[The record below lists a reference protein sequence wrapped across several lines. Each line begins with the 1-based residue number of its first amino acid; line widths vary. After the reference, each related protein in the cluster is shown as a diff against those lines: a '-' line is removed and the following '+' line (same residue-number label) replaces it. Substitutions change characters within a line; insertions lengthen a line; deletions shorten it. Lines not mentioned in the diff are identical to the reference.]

1 MSARSA
7 KLAGL
12 PARNFGHQRGYALAA
27 DIGGMVFI
35 SCMHRSAQQL
45 AHRSSLYRGGQ
56 TERCFPISVR
66 AFCVR
71 HPEYKQTETN
81 CVPLKEE
88 DAYSAPPQDA
98 YGWEK
103 LVGEPLCTHYRQDY
117 GLGTRIV
124 RFHNIFGPLG
134 TWMGG
139 RGKAPAALCRKIAVA
154 RLEGLHKIR
163 RYSTARGGCSGFLRR

>member
-1 MSARSA
+1 MGLSYTISFLFFLHNNSLIDLHCIEGAKQNGVSRYLYAPSA
-7 KLAGL
+7 
-12 PARNFGHQRGYALAA
+12 
-27 DIGGMVFI
+27 
-35 SCMHRSAQQL
+35 
-45 AHRSSLYRGGQ
+45 
-56 TERCFPISVR
+56 
-66 AFCVR
+66 CVY
-71 HPEYKQTETN
+71 PEYKQTETN

-124 RFHNIFGPLG
+124 RFRNIFGPLG

-139 RGKAPAALCRKIAVA
+139 REKAPAALCRKIAA
-154 RLEGLHKIR
+154 AQFEGLHKIR
-163 RYSTARGGCSGFLRR
+163 RYSTARGVCSGFLRR